1 MEGRNK
7 KWMQR
12 NFGSLILGIGIGI
25 DININID
32 IDVDVDV
39 YNNNKYYLVL
49 LVRREERRIGIEL
62 ADPDYKLSKRAA
74 TFLDAELELNWPLR
88 PTNFPKRA
96 VTFLDA
102 SDSKL
107 VILRRRPPN
116 RNLTVSSLTGN
127 A

>member
-1 MEGRNK
+1 VCVCVY
-7 KWMQR
+7 
-12 NFGSLILGIGIGI
+12 IYIYIY
-25 DININID
+25 INIRYID
-32 IDVDVDV
+32 ID
-39 YNNNKYYLVL
+39 NNKYYLVV